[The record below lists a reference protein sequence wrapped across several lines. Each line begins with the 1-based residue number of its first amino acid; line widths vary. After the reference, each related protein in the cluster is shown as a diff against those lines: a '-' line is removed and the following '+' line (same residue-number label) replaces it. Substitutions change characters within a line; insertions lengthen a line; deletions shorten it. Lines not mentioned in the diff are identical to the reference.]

1 MRLHIYLMNRSVL
14 TNDDRYEEILSESK
28 GGERTMC
35 GAMEKAVTRGRNEGK
50 IEGKIEAYSDMG
62 LSVSEI
68 AKKVE
73 LSEDEVVM
81 IIKNI
86 AK

>member
-1 MRLHIYLMNRSVL
+1 
-14 TNDDRYEEILSESK
+14 
-28 GGERTMC
+28 MC
-35 GAMEKAVTRGRNEGK
+35 GAMEKAVTRGRN
-50 IEGKIEAYSDMG
+50 EGKIEAYSDMG